1 MEQSAFIAVM
11 CLTGTLGHYF
21 LIEALKITSAVILQ
35 PFNYL
40 VLPWAIMFGYL
51 FLDEVIPGYKWFGMA
66 LVIGAGLFVAL
77 RKRQVSVE
85 QL

>member
-1 MEQSAFIAVM
+1 MMGAVISTPFVPAVWHPLTMEQSAFIAVM

-40 VLPWAIMFGYL
+40 VLPWAIMYGY
-51 FLDEVIPGYKWFGMA
+51 
-66 LVIGAGLFVAL
+66 
-77 RKRQVSVE
+77 
-85 QL
+85 